1 MFELKGGDGKPLFN
15 TLRVGLSCEACQRKG
30 KANEC
35 THMKDII
42 PPWKS
47 AAKLQVIL
55 PLLLI
60 IKQFT
65 NNLTAIW
72 LPLFMVTVK
81 TFWLEN
87 LWVRLR

>member
-42 PPWKS
+42 R
-47 AAKLQVIL
+47 KLLHTIFLNENIL
-55 PLLLI
+55 TIFL
-60 IKQFT
+60 
-65 NNLTAIW
+65 
-72 LPLFMVTVK
+72 
-81 TFWLEN
+81 
-87 LWVRLR
+87 